1 MTNLAFRLKT
11 LNTLSQPL
19 INTNDLL
26 IDYIR
31 LVDCAES
38 RRLLVE
44 VDLKFILN
52 GSKEV
57 FETTLKMDRH
67 VVSFEEVFRYQPCWF
82 LFSYED
88 VEAILIA
95 AINSLK
101 ITTHDSEGTL
111 IIADGSKLSI
121 GIQCNFL
128 DPIHVARFGRKISKG
143 IDVSFY

>member
-1 MTNLAFRLKT
+1 MTNLALKPV
-11 LNTLSQPL
+11 NTLRKPL
-19 INTNDLL
+19 VNTNNLL

-31 LVDCAES
+31 LVDCAKT

-44 VDLKFILN
+44 VDLSFVLN

-67 VVSFEEVFRYQPCWF
+67 VVSFEEVFKFLPLWF
-82 LFSYED
+82 VFSYED

-95 AINSLK
+95 AINSLN
-101 ITTHDSEGTL
+101 ITTYDSEGTL

-121 GIQCNFL
+121 CNPCNML
-128 DPIHVARFGRKISKG
+128 EPIHVERFAKKISKG
-143 IDVSFY
+143 IDVNLY